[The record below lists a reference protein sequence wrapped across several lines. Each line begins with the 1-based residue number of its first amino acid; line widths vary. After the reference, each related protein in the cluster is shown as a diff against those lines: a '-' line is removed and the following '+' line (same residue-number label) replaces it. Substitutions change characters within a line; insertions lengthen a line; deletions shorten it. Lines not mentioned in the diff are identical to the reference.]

1 MVLPFVR
8 DLFTDVEK
16 LPAFSRVASHLKEGT
31 GRIRVS
37 GLIPTAKA
45 LLLVLLQK
53 AAGRPLIVV
62 VADNRAAE
70 DLVPVLQAFC
80 ELTGAANPDS
90 VVSLPNHDV
99 LPFQN
104 LSPHPEIQ
112 EERAVALVEDC
123 DRCGV
128 FRGFPDCRHRSAAAF
143 GRVLR
148 RSGADACGVARP
160 STSTTCS
167 PI

>member
-31 GRIRVS
+31 ARIRVS

-53 AAGRPLIVV
+53 AVGRPLIIVV
-62 VADNRAAE
+62 PDNRAAE
-70 DLVPVLQAFC
+70 ALVRVLQVFC
-80 ELTGAANPDS
+80 ELTGAADSES
-90 VVSLPNHDV
+90 VVPLPNHDV

-104 LSPHPEIQ
+104 LS
-112 EERAVALVEDC
+112 
-123 DRCGV
+123 
-128 FRGFPDCRHRSAAAF
+128 
-143 GRVLR
+143 
-148 RSGADACGVARP
+148 
-160 STSTTCS
+160 
-167 PI
+167 

>member
-8 DLFTDVEK
+8 DLFVDVEK
-16 LPAFSRVASHLKEGT
+16 LPAFLGVASHLREGA

-53 AAGRPLIVV
+53 AAGRPIIVV
-62 VADNRAAE
+62 VTDNRAAE
-70 DLVPVLQAFC
+70 DMVPLLQAFS
-80 ELTGAANPDS
+80 ELTGAAAPDS

-104 LSPHPEIQ
+104 LSPHPELQ
-112 EERAVALVEDC
+112 EERAVALWKIATGEASLVVSPGAATALG
-123 DRCGV
+123 R
-128 FRGFPDCRHRSAAAF
+128 RSA
-143 GRVLR
+143 LY
-148 RSGADACGVARP
+148 DA
-160 STSTTCS
+160 
-167 PI
+167 

>member
-62 VADNRAAE
+62 VADNSAAE
-70 DLVPVLQAFC
+70 DMVPVLQAFC
-80 ELTGAANPDS
+80 ELTGAAES
-90 VVSLPNHDV
+90 
-99 LPFQN
+99 
-104 LSPHPEIQ
+104 
-112 EERAVALVEDC
+112 
-123 DRCGV
+123 G
-128 FRGFPDCRHRSAAAF
+128 FRGLAS
-143 GRVLR
+143 
-148 RSGADACGVARP
+148 
-160 STSTTCS
+160 
-167 PI
+167 